1 MQDALQSTAV
11 SGSTLGISAIDH
23 NALTSQDDMFSH
35 LSFSPDS
42 QFLFGT
48 PEWSIPLVSI
58 SLAIAREYCQTY
70 ELDKGLGEVH
80 VKLSQIGSRFNN
92 IQWCGYYL

>member
-48 PEWSIPLVSI
+48 PE
-58 SLAIAREYCQTY
+58 
-70 ELDKGLGEVH
+70 
-80 VKLSQIGSRFNN
+80 
-92 IQWCGYYL
+92 